1 MKPLLP
7 NAPHGHGTLCNTSQ
21 LLFLSGVSLILGFD
35 RTKNLFFKPEK
46 LRGSAMFFLGL
57 FLVIFRWP
65 KLGFIVE
72 VSLGLR
78 SSLKSAFDTASGRWA
93 GGKEA
98 RHSGCG
104 GAEQKENGMVQT
116 E

>member
-1 MKPLLP
+1 M
-7 NAPHGHGTLCNTSQ
+7 Q

-65 KLGFIVE
+65 KLGFVVE
-72 VSLGLR
+72 VIVVVCKGLQR
-78 SSLKSAFDTASGRWA
+78 VEDGEEESGADTREMFDDRG
-93 GGKEA
+93 
-98 RHSGCG
+98 
-104 GAEQKENGMVQT
+104 
-116 E
+116 